1 MEEGRRRFSAPRGFR
16 VSMEKSMGS
25 LREQARRIERG
36 LDLFEKWFMIL
47 LVSALTIVTF
57 LQVFTRYVL
66 RNPFFW
72 TEEMARILF
81 IWVCMIGVA
90 MGIGAKGHYGFEA
103 LYKLFPKGLRFL
115 CALAAYG
122 VIGLFAVV
130 LVVKGFEELQ
140 FAKNQMA
147 STLPITMA
155 WVYVALPVGG
165 ILMLVHHLL
174 NLIGGGL
181 SQGHMPS
188 DEQG

>member
-1 MEEGRRRFSAPRGFR
+1 
-16 VSMEKSMGS
+16 MEKSMGS
-25 LREQARRIERG
+25 LREQARRVERG
-36 LDLFEKWFMIL
+36 LDIFEKWFMIL
-47 LVSALTIVTF
+47 LTSALTIVTF

-103 LYKLFPKGLRFL
+103 VYKLFPKGLRFL
-115 CALAAYG
+115 CALVVYG

-130 LVVKGFEELQ
+130 LIVKGFEELH
-140 FAKNQMA
+140 FAKNQAA

-174 NLIGGGL
+174 NLIAEGPPRWHA
-181 SQGHMPS
+181 SS

>member
-1 MEEGRRRFSAPRGFR
+1 
-16 VSMEKSMGS
+16 MGS

-90 MGIGAKGHYGFEA
+90 MGVGARAHYGFETV
-103 LYKLFPKGLRFL
+103 YKLFPKRLRLLCGLMI
-115 CALAAYG
+115 YG

-130 LVVKGFEELQ
+130 LTVKGFEELE
-140 FAKNQMA
+140 FAKNQVA
-147 STLPITMA
+147 STLPMTMA

-165 ILMLVHHLL
+165 LLMLIHHLL
-174 NLIGGGL
+174 NFITEGP
-181 SQGHMPS
+181 SQWQASS
-188 DEQG
+188 DDRG